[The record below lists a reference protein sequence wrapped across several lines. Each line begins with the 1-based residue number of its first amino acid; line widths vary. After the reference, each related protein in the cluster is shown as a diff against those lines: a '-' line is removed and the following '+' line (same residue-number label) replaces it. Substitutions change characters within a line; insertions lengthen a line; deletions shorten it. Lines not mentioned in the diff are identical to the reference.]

1 MAVVT
6 VAAVAIFFVLGHEK
20 IESQVAQRVTALPK
34 KNVNPVSPQK
44 HAQVVQQAN
53 KQASW
58 DMAAVKPISLTTLA
72 DAALHRNDYS
82 ALGELY
88 STDLGMKMNIY
99 AGVGNTVLNLGAGT
113 LKQND
118 VMGQENY
125 ALAGHNM
132 DDGRTFFSPV
142 YTAAVRKKLKG
153 KVIAVTDWHQV
164 YHYRV
169 IAHRFVPARSLYLAD
184 NTLNTQ
190 KQPILTLF
198 TCDWTGRGRLY
209 VQATLAWTT
218 AYRA

>member
-1 MAVVT
+1 
-6 VAAVAIFFVLGHEK
+6 VAIFFVLGHEK

-34 KNVNPVSPQK
+34 KNVNPVSSQK

-72 DAALHRNDYS
+72 DAVLHRNDYS

-88 STDLGMKMNIY
+88 STDLGMKVNIY